1 MSLTVAS
8 KVYKPFKYPWAYK
21 FWLTQQQV
29 HWLPTEVPM
38 GGDVADF
45 NKLAPEMRSLIVNI
59 FRMFVQADIDVHH
72 SYHSI
77 YARIFKPTEV
87 SMMLTAF
94 QNMETVH
101 IAAYSTLLDT
111 LGFPETEY
119 HAFLEYE
126 AMRKKHEWMHS
137 FNPTNPT
144 EVALS
149 LAGVSGFGEG
159 LALFASFAM
168 LLNFP
173 RQNLLKGMGQ
183 IISWSVRDESLHC
196 EGIARLFHAY
206 LAETDDVDRS
216 VLAERIPADRS
227 RGRRQR
233 GRLHRPGVPGRRRAR
248 SDRCGGQALHSLHRR
263 HPAAPARA
271 GPDLWHRRQPPAVDR
286 RHAGGHRA
294 REFFEAQGTEYS
306 KAATQGDWLT
316 PSRTVAAPTFNHA
329 SKCVINHKL
338 AVAAVRHK
346 QLTECMQND
355 THESR
360 THHSTGGHPV
370 YVGFERL
377 VFAPGVAMIGNTSFS
392 SIQDLKKPSSYRVS
406 PRPLTQ
412 KEPHSIICWPALYRR
427 AKTAAAT
434 VMTSPSSP
442 AANATAH
449 GARAGAIASIS
460 RTSRRW
466 VMAQCSSMPASS
478 SRSPAFR
485 GH

>member
-1 MSLTVAS
+1 MELRSWFDRFLYYRLGILRMSLTVAS

-59 FRMFVQADIDVHH
+59 FRMFVQADIDVHN

-111 LGFPETEY
+111 LGFPESEY
-119 HAFLEYE
+119 HAFLDYE

-196 EGIARLFHAY
+196 EGIASPVPRIPRR
-206 LAETDDVDRS
+206 DDDRS
-216 VLAERIPADRS
+216 RMAWRERIPEIAREAVANEDAFIDLAFQA
-227 RGRRQR
+227 GD
-233 GRLHRPGVPGRRRAR
+233 VPGLTAAEVKRYIRYIADIRLR
-248 SDRCGGQALHSLHRR
+248 QLGQA
-263 HPAAPARA
+263 PIYGIA
-271 GPDLWHRRQPPAVDR
+271 GQPPAVDR
-286 RHAGGHRA
+286 RSCRSASSMRTFSRRRA
-294 REFFEAQGTEYS
+294 PNTRRRDPR
-306 KAATQGDWLT
+306 ATGET
-316 PSRTVAAPTFNHA
+316 PSRTVAAPTQFNR
-329 SKCVINHKL
+329 SSQICVARPQNCCCSE
-338 AVAAVRHK
+338 RHK

-355 THESR
+355 THMSR
-360 THHSTGGHPV
+360 NAPLNGRAPEF
-370 YVGFERL
+370 YVGFRAFDFRTGRCHDRQHHFHQSGLEEAVELSGVTEAAETEGTPLNNLLGPHMVER
-377 VFAPGVAMIGNTSFS
+377 A
-392 SIQDLKKPSSYRVS
+392 R
-406 PRPLTQ
+406 PRRQ
-412 KEPHSIICWPALYRR
+412 R
-427 AKTAAAT
+427 
-434 VMTSPSSP
+434 
-442 AANATAH
+442 
-449 GARAGAIASIS
+449 
-460 RTSRRW
+460 
-466 VMAQCSSMPASS
+466 
-478 SRSPAFR
+478 
-485 GH
+485 